1 MIFTQHL
8 YISLAT
14 GSSKAEEKYDT
25 HEAAKWGI
33 WSWLTIGG
41 YHLHVTK
48 PNQLERERERER
60 EHNAIG
66 DEVQPGDQEG
76 FDSVILANALD
87 VGHFGYR

>member
-60 EHNAIG
+60 ERA
-66 DEVQPGDQEG
+66 QC
-76 FDSVILANALD
+76 
-87 VGHFGYR
+87 YW